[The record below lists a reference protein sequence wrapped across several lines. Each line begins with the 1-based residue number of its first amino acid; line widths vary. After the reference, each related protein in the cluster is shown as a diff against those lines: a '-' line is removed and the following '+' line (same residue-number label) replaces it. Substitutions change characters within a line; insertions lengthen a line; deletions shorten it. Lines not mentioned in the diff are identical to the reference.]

1 MVDVSFSTSASDSL
15 DGFDVDIVGDGFA
28 KLIIFIMANF
38 GPLGDDTFMQNYF
51 FTPYRN
57 S

>member
-1 MVDVSFSTSASDSL
+1 MVDVSFSISPSDSL

-38 GPLGDDTFMQNYF
+38 AH
-51 FTPYRN
+51 FTIIQKIIFTGVY
-57 S
+57 